1 MIMKAKQELLE
12 YVKEH
17 NPELYHWYKRE
28 EHEEEFGCH
37 YNEEFALCDVEKMY
51 HIAPDGSK
59 HKGEHWSIEQV
70 KSVIMPYKSKM
81 SNEDTCWDAY
91 VALNMWWHD
100 LGCNYKK
107 RNASTA
113 DNDII
118 EDAIRWSF
126 LDDDAPE
133 GKIWRHMQSMK

>member
-1 MIMKAKQELLE
+1 MKAKHELMN

-17 NPELYHWYKRE
+17 NPELYHWYIRE
-28 EHEEEFGCH
+28 KHEEEYGCH
-37 YNEEFALCDVEKMY
+37 YNKEFAICDVEKMY
-51 HIAPDGSK
+51 HVANDGTK
-59 HKGEHWSIEQV
+59 HKGEHWNIEQV
-70 KSVIMPYKSKM
+70 NTVIIPYKSKM

-100 LGCNYKK
+100 LGCNYKR
-107 RNASTA
+107 RNATTS

-126 LDDDAPE
+126 FDDDAPE
-133 GKIWRHMQSMK
+133 GKIWRYMNSMR